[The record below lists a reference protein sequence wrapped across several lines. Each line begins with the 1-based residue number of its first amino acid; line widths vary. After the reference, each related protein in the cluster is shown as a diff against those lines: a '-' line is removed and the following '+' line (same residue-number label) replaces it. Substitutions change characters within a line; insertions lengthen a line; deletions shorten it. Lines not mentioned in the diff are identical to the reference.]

1 MHIPDGFLAPQ
12 VYVPAYLLDLS
23 LMFYA
28 LKSFKEKLKERT
40 VPFIASLSVMSFILM
55 SIAIPMPGGTSVHGL
70 GVASISLLFGPW
82 TAFVC
87 ISLVLFL
94 QASVFGEGGI
104 TSFPINSL
112 GIGLVGSLSSYYV
125 YRVLSRFI
133 GEKMAIFISG
143 FLSTVLSA
151 LFIALVLGLH
161 PYLFIDSSGRPL
173 YFPFKFHVVIP
184 AVLLPHILVGTGE
197 GLLTLL
203 VVKTIRSRI

>member
-12 VYVPAYLLDLS
+12 VYIPAYFLDLS
-23 LMFYA
+23 LIFYA

-40 VPFIASLSVMSFILM
+40 VPFIASLSVMSFIFM
-55 SIAIPMPGGTSVHGL
+55 SIAVPMPGGTSVHGL

-82 TAFVC
+82 VAFVC

-94 QASVFGEGGI
+94 QASVFGEGGV
-104 TSFPINSL
+104 TSFSINSL
-112 GIGLVGSLSSYYV
+112 GIGFIGSLSAYYV

-133 GEKMAIFISG
+133 DDRTAIFISG
-143 FLSTVLSA
+143 FLSTILSA

-161 PYLFIDSSGRPL
+161 PYLFTDPSGKPI
-173 YFPFKFHVVIP
+173 YFPFKFNVVIP
-184 AVLLPHILVGTGE
+184 AVLLPHIPVGVGE